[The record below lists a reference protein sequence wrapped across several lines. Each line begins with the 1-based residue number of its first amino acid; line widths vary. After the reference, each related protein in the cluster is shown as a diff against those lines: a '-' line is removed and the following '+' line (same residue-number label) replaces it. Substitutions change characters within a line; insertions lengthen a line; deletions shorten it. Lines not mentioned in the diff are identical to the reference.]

1 MRIYAYYDERSPDHL
16 KIGETAGC
24 VKKRVAQQKT
34 GMSHDP
40 VIVLDTESGAT
51 PDGRTITDT
60 MVHEELRRRGI
71 SRVNREWY
79 ECSVDDVRDALITL
93 QTGAPTDRGRNQ
105 TFGMRPEQER
115 AVEMTAAYFTRAKG
129 SAPRFLWN
137 AKMRFGKTFSS
148 YQLARRMG
156 WTRVLVLT
164 YKPAVEDSWAND
176 LRRHT
181 DFSGWRFV
189 ANGEGVADP
198 ADPSPLVWFTS
209 IQSLQGRDAQG
220 MMRERFDALV
230 RTEWDLVI
238 VDEYHFGAWRDAARS
253 LYEGIEEVADAD
265 DASPEDIPVRGKHY
279 LYLSGTPFRA
289 LTSGEFSDDQVFNW
303 TYQDEQRA
311 KESWRGEDNPYAPL
325 PRMNV
330 YTYHLPDEMREVARR
345 EDAEFSLNEFFR
357 AERDGDCFRFVH
369 EEEVQAWLDMQRGAK
384 ARTIS
389 MRLGRSRFPFS
400 DPTLLDAL
408 NHTLWYLPSVPACEA
423 MRLMLEAPRN
433 RPAWTHKVIVAAGNK
448 AGMGAK
454 ALEPVRNAI
463 GPDPRL
469 TKTITLS
476 CGKLMTGVSVPEWG
490 GILMLRGIESPE
502 GYFQSAFRVQTHH
515 VQRTPEGVM
524 RVLKPEC
531 YVFDYDPNRAL
542 RLMADYQ
549 VRLGGE
555 RDAGRRTA
563 EEGLAEFLRFMPVIC
578 YEGGEM
584 HEVDAAELLDIAV
597 SGIGATMLAQRWQS
611 ALMINADAFT
621 LDRLLG
627 REDVMSALSRIEAF
641 RNLNNDA
648 RKIISSDNAV
658 KKAKKDGRK
667 LSPEEHK
674 NKKESDKLRGEVV
687 EKLLKFVTRIP
698 VFMYLTDAREESLV
712 DVIRNIEPTLFTQ
725 VTGITVKDFDAL
737 CEIGVFDRG
746 MMNKAILSFRQFEEP
761 SLQYAGGGAVSERVG
776 LWSSSVSREEARAL
790 SDI

>member
-1 MRIYAYYDERSPDHL
+1 
-16 KIGETAGC
+16 
-24 VKKRVAQQKT
+24 
-34 GMSHDP
+34 
-40 VIVLDTESGAT
+40 
-51 PDGRTITDT
+51 
-60 MVHEELRRRGI
+60 
-71 SRVNREWY
+71 
-79 ECSVDDVRDALITL
+79 
-93 QTGAPTDRGRNQ
+93 
-105 TFGMRPEQER
+105 
-115 AVEMTAAYFTRAKG
+115 
-129 SAPRFLWN
+129 
-137 AKMRFGKTFSS
+137 
-148 YQLARRMG
+148 
-156 WTRVLVLT
+156 
-164 YKPAVEDSWAND
+164 
-176 LRRHT
+176 
-181 DFSGWRFV
+181 
-189 ANGEGVADP
+189 
-198 ADPSPLVWFTS
+198 
-209 IQSLQGRDAQG
+209 
-220 MMRERFDALV
+220 
-230 RTEWDLVI
+230 
-238 VDEYHFGAWRDAARS
+238 
-253 LYEGIEEVADAD
+253 
-265 DASPEDIPVRGKHY
+265 
-279 LYLSGTPFRA
+279 
-289 LTSGEFSDDQVFNW
+289 
-303 TYQDEQRA
+303 
-311 KESWRGEDNPYAPL
+311 
-325 PRMNV
+325 
-330 YTYHLPDEMREVARR
+330 
-345 EDAEFSLNEFFR
+345 
-357 AERDGDCFRFVH
+357 
-369 EEEVQAWLDMQRGAK
+369 
-384 ARTIS
+384 
-389 MRLGRSRFPFS
+389 
-400 DPTLLDAL
+400 
-408 NHTLWYLPSVPACEA
+408 
-423 MRLMLEAPRN
+423 
-433 RPAWTHKVIVAAGNK
+433 
-448 AGMGAK
+448 
-454 ALEPVRNAI
+454 
-463 GPDPRL
+463 
-469 TKTITLS
+469 
-476 CGKLMTGVSVPEWG
+476 
-490 GILMLRGIESPE
+490 
-502 GYFQSAFRVQTHH
+502 
-515 VQRTPEGVM
+515 M

-549 VRLGGE
+549 VRLGGD

-641 RNLNNDA
+641 RNLNNDV

-761 SLQYAGGGAVSERVG
+761 SLQYAGGGPVSERVG